1 MKNWSI
7 ISLGFL
13 GLVLLGAGCSFT
25 SDAEPAVVADEV
37 VAEEAEAPAVV
48 EVRSVRLHNNFTPSF
63 DLTFDDNQYTV
74 ARGPNDEAKEATS
87 DSVIVNSDDV
97 WLFAEGGDVSER
109 LLTIKYSKV
118 DSPTNEMI
126 EGRLAGIK
134 SSKDML
140 FGDIDARVHELADG
154 TTHYV
159 IVATTGYYELT
170 VHDQALA
177 EVALTLSF

>member
-25 SDAEPAVVADEV
+25 SDADPAVVVEDV
-37 VAEEAEAPAVV
+37 VGDEAPAVV
-48 EVRSVRLHNNFTPSF
+48 EVRLVDLHNNYAPSF
-63 DLTFDDNQYTV
+63 DLTYDDNQYTV
-74 ARGPNDEAKEATS
+74 ARGPDDEAKEATA
-87 DSVIVNSDDV
+87 DFVIVNSDDV

-109 LLTIKYSKV
+109 LLTMKYSKV
-118 DSPTNEMI
+118 DSPTNEMV

-134 SSKDML
+134 SSEDML
-140 FGDIDARVHELADG
+140 FGDIDARRHELADG

-177 EVALTLSF
+177 DVAKTLSF